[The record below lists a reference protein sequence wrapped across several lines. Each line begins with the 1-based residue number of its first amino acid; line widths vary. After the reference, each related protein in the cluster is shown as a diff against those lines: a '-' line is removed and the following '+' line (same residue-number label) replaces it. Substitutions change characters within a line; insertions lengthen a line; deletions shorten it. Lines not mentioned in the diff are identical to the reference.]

1 MIPALPTFMIFH
13 FALSFLAPERQCL
26 FHLARCRRASWQPQV
41 TCVEATLT
49 TIVKV
54 LHRCIN
60 VARCS
65 QVDQPCQVLF
75 GQVAFRQPVQKPP
88 SGSAD
93 FCDIRFECVSPF
105 DCDVPTWLK
114 VALFW
119 ELASK
124 ERTFSITFARL
135 HLFACF
141 HLKML
146 CECLKCPLPLQLI
159 AKGCF
164 TIHKI
169 ATVCRLSKTQ
179 KGELS

>member
-93 FCDIRFECVSPF
+93 FCDILFECVSPF
-105 DCDVPTWLK
+105 WLLICWRGLK
-114 VALFW
+114 KLCF
-119 ELASK
+119 EKLHRKKGILASLSCVCICLPVCIWK
-124 ERTFSITFARL
+124 CITWMSQVSFASAADCYRL
-135 HLFACF
+135 LHNSHDCS
-141 HLKML
+141 
-146 CECLKCPLPLQLI
+146 
-159 AKGCF
+159 
-164 TIHKI
+164 
-169 ATVCRLSKTQ
+169 LSEKSFP
-179 KGELS
+179 KS

>member
-1 MIPALPTFMIFH
+1 MIVIVHLISSSCYLHSPVSTLIKNKINCVTSSMISALPTFMIFH

-26 FHLARCRRASWQPQV
+26 FHLAQCRRASWQPQV

-49 TIVKV
+49 TIVKA

-93 FCDIRFECVSPF
+93 FCDILFECVSPF
-105 DCDVPTWLK
+105 
-114 VALFW
+114 
-119 ELASK
+119 
-124 ERTFSITFARL
+124 
-135 HLFACF
+135 
-141 HLKML
+141 
-146 CECLKCPLPLQLI
+146 
-159 AKGCF
+159 
-164 TIHKI
+164 
-169 ATVCRLSKTQ
+169 
-179 KGELS
+179 